1 MFAGLSAGFILGSKY
16 TGLWLIGV
24 LALSLLPGR
33 SPLLAARTIAPFVGT
48 AILVAAPWY
57 LRNWIEIGDPL
68 YPVLKGLAGN
78 DEARWAIE
86 RLQRDVPTSGL
97 SWASSPSA
105 RHRPREPSEPI
116 WGWCRARFADATR
129 HCRVAAGAL
138 RVPLLRPWAIAVA
151 SYIPIWMAMTGV
163 MRYLYPIFP
172 LAALGIAWTAHKV
185 IEHLRLPMLGTA
197 ALFMLAVVPLPQS
210 LRILDSLYVGSDVTA
225 LFSGTLSKD
234 DYLARRIA
242 YYPAV
247 QWMNTHTSLDARV
260 LYRGETRLL
269 YLDRPV
275 SFSSAYDH
283 TEIAHLLA
291 PDAPHFFSQLRN
303 MGITHIMINGREIER
318 LRAGYEYLPLQVETE
333 ARLRT
338 ALADC
343 HIVFRK
349 SGVQICELPR

>member
-1 MFAGLSAGFILGSKY
+1 M
-16 TGLWLIGV
+16 TRPV
-24 LALSLLPGR
+24 GR
-33 SPLLAARTIAPFVGT
+33 SSGSNATCRHPVSPGLLLQALVTDLVNHPNRFGAGAEPGLLMPLGI
-48 AILVAAPWY
+48 VA
-57 LRNWIEIGDPL
+57 LL
-68 YPVLKGLAGN
+68 
-78 DEARWAIE
+78 
-86 RLQRDVPTSGL
+86 
-97 SWASSPSA
+97 
-105 RHRPREPSEPI
+105 
-116 WGWCRARFADATR
+116 
-129 HCRVAAGAL
+129 AGAL